1 MYIPVMAFVTYILLS
16 TLLAGLAGNFQPE
29 LLGRTATT
37 AFAIVIFEILGL
49 KLGCYLLNISNES
62 QLLDLV
68 AYSGYKFVGII
79 VNMAASRLGSS
90 VITWGSFLYTFA
102 SLAFF
107 LVCLCTPNPNTI
119 GFLLLIWMAA
129 TEFEIRPPP
138 R

>member
-1 MYIPVMAFVTYILLS
+1 M
-16 TLLAGLAGNFQPE
+16 
-29 LLGRTATT
+29 
-37 AFAIVIFEILGL
+37 GL

-107 LVCLCTPNPNTI
+107 LVSNCHCNPAGRVSLANV
-119 GFLLLIWMAA
+119 MVMVVCAA
-129 TEFEIRPPP
+129 TESEVRPPP
-138 R
+138 

>member
-1 MYIPVMAFVTYILLS
+1 MAFVTYILLS
-16 TLLAGLAGNFQPE
+16 TLLAGLAGNFRPD

-37 AFAIVIFEILGL
+37 AFAIVIFELLGL

-79 VNMAASRLGSS
+79 VNIAVSRLGSS
-90 VITWGSFLYTFA
+90 VITWGVFLYTFA

-107 LVCLCTPNPNTI
+107 LVSPLIHN
-119 GFLLLIWMAA
+119 FLEKLLIFW
-129 TEFEIRPPP
+129 
-138 R
+138 